1 MKYLAIRIDLTMSKL
16 IVTSVTENHKIEY
29 ELYNVI

>member
-1 MKYLAIRIDLTMSKL
+1 MKYLAIRIDLNMLKM
-16 IVTSVTENHKIEY
+16 IVSSVTENNKIEY